1 MGSLWDEP
9 ADVVPGAR
17 DLQAEL
23 GAEPP
28 PGVVDV
34 LDEQQLEVL
43 AAHVRAAKRRQSSAL
58 DCAQRDALRHLPR
71 ILRGT
76 VQRTLT

>member
-1 MGSLWDEP
+1 
-9 ADVVPGAR
+9 
-17 DLQAEL
+17 
-23 GAEPP
+23 
-28 PGVVDV
+28 
-34 LDEQQLEVL
+34 VL
-43 AAHVRAAKRRQSSAL
+43 AAHVRAAKRRQPSAL